1 EASHRPAAHAERAR
15 RSRGRVRGGDGR
27 HAPPGARL
35 RRGAARRDAAPLR
48 PSGDGRRQVLGLQ
61 ARADA
66 GRRGARV
73 PGRQRLR
80 RGVHDAAPLPRGAAQ
95 LDLGRL
101 RQRDVP
107 RRPARHGAWPRGGGG
122 VLRRGGPRARRR
134 SPARRLRGP
143 RARGAR
149 RRRSGRDGGRA
160 RAARLAARGWTVSAT
175 ARRPEAIR
183 ALGSRGCRTLAL
195 DVCDE
200 ASMRAAVETIE
211 RAEGAVGVLIN
222 NAGYGQ
228 EGAFEEVPMAEV
240 RRQFET
246 NVFGLVRLTQL
257 VLPGMRRQGWGR
269 VVNLSSMGGRLTL
282 PGGAYYHA
290 TKYAVEALSDALRFE
305 VKPFGIDV
313 VVIEPGPIKTRFGD
327 T

>member
-1 EASHRPAAHAERAR
+1 
-15 RSRGRVRGGDGR
+15 
-27 HAPPGARL
+27 
-35 RRGAARRDAAPLR
+35 
-48 PSGDGRRQVLGLQ
+48 
-61 ARADA
+61 
-66 GRRGARV
+66 
-73 PGRQRLR
+73 
-80 RGVHDAAPLPRGAAQ
+80 
-95 LDLGRL
+95 
-101 RQRDVP
+101 
-107 RRPARHGAWPRGGGG
+107 
-122 VLRRGGPRARRR
+122 
-134 SPARRLRGP
+134 
-143 RARGAR
+143 
-149 RRRSGRDGGRA
+149 
-160 RAARLAARGWTVSAT
+160 
-175 ARRPEAIR
+175 
-183 ALGSRGCRTLAL
+183 
-195 DVCDE
+195 
-200 ASMRAAVETIE
+200 MRAAVETIE
-211 RAEGAVGVLIN
+211 RGEGAVGVVVN

-327 T
+327 TAIESVKSLGASGSPYAAFNALLAQKIKEAYEGPMGRFAAGPEAVAHLIEEAVPAGRPPPAHPVTVPARLLMGVRRRRPGRAL